1 MPSHTPFARQALG
14 LASLLCAAAT
24 GLALF
29 AGAASAAS
37 AASTAEE
44 IRPREPLVLPVRS
57 TFQPTL
63 PTPEH
68 LRLLRQGGLVVY
80 LRHGP
85 SNAKV
90 PDQLPVQLGDCSTQ
104 RPLTEAGRQYLDQV
118 GRDLALLQLPYQ
130 GVISSPF
137 CRVEES
143 ARRVFGEPVL
153 VDAQLRYT
161 AAMPAAEK
169 RPAVERTR
177 YWLSLPVSDPGLNRV
192 VAAHGPNLAEI
203 MDYLPPEGTV
213 LFFRPL
219 GLEANP
225 SFEYLSS
232 ISPGQWDAALKA
244 LGLR

>member
-1 MPSHTPFARQALG
+1 MQQPTPFARRQLLISALAG
-14 LASLLCAAAT
+14 LAGLTSLSCLS
-24 GLALF
+24 
-29 AGAASAAS
+29 SAAV
-37 AASTAEE
+37 AED
-44 IRPREPLVLPVRS
+44 ILPRVPLVLPARS
-57 TFQPTL
+57 LFVPTL

-68 LRLLRQGGLVVY
+68 LRLLHQGGLVVY

-85 SNAKV
+85 SNAKI

-104 RPLTEAGRQYLDQV
+104 RPLTEAGRHYLDQT
-118 GRDLALLQLPYQ
+118 GRHIALMQLPYQ

-137 CRVEES
+137 CRVKES
-143 ARRVFGEPVL
+143 AQRVFGSPVL
-153 VDAQLRYT
+153 VDEQLRYT

-177 YWLSLPVSDPGLNRV
+177 YWLSLPVAEPGLNRI
-192 VAAHGPNLAEI
+192 VAAHGPNLAEL

-219 GLEANP
+219 GLDVVP

-232 ISPGQWDAALKA
+232 ISPGQWDAALQA
-244 LGLR
+244 LGLQ